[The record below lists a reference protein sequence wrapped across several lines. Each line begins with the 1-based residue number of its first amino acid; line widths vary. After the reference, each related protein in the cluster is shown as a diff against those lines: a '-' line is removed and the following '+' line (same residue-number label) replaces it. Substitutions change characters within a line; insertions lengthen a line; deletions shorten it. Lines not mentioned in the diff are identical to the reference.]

1 MPASHPEL
9 PNHERIPEGLAEA
22 LYPYIRACRKGRRSC
37 DLHTSDIAHTALQD
51 LFVFLLRC
59 PRFIKEEDIRRL
71 GFRFAKHVTFDF
83 IRKARRRL
91 LAGQQMPEDADRV
104 DSSARAPGSG
114 SFGSPGGMNQEL
126 RTRLAAALDTLDPV
140 DRDIVR
146 MRNENIPWDQVAA
159 ATGLQ
164 AVTVRKR
171 WQRIRSRLQREW
183 CAARFPETPVWDS
196 RAQCT
201 TP

>member
-1 MPASHPEL
+1 MPESHPEL
-9 PNHERIPEGLAEA
+9 PSHERIPEGLAEA
-22 LYPYIRACRKGRRSC
+22 LYPYIRACRKGRRTC
-37 DLHTSDIAHTALQD
+37 DLHTSDIAHTAVQD

-171 WQRIRSRLQREW
+171 WQRIRARLQRELRYF
-183 CAARFPETPVWDS
+183 A
-196 RAQCT
+196 
-201 TP
+201 